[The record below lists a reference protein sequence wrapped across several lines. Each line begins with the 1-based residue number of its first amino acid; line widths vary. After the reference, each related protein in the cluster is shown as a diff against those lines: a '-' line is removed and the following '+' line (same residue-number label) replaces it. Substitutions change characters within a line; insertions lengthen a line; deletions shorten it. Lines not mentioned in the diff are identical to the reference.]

1 VWSSLPCYHPPASRA
16 SLLDAVGLGKHE
28 AHCGG
33 SEVVRLKA
41 VRQGCGRPARG
52 ETGSCG
58 RSLATEELPP
68 FLLAGTWS
76 SLSSPHL
83 RAHAPVEGGS
93 MADQRAT
100 CARAPAPHSMEACPA
115 TGEPSTSA
123 PPPPAAMGPRFEA
136 RWRRHL
142 GRPTS
147 WGRGGAPAD
156 DGPAPRR
163 RYLLLTHMACRRWL
177 RLLPSRRA
185 LPLDPRLWCRR
196 RPRRSSSS
204 GRRR

>member
-1 VWSSLPCYHPPASRA
+1 MADADLGHDGEGCDAASGIRGGDDRSSTSSSGGAPGCRGSASPSRYGGARSRRAVWSSLPCYHPPASRA
-16 SLLDAVGLGKHE
+16 SLLDVVGLGKHE

-33 SEVVRLKA
+33 SEAVRLEA

-123 PPPPAAMGPRFEA
+123 PPPPAAMGPQFEA
-136 RWRRHL
+136 RWPRHL

-147 WGRGGAPAD
+147 
-156 DGPAPRR
+156 
-163 RYLLLTHMACRRWL
+163 
-177 RLLPSRRA
+177 
-185 LPLDPRLWCRR
+185 
-196 RPRRSSSS
+196 
-204 GRRR
+204 